1 MSSMSFAGRFHLS
14 YFLYFKHAHLY
25 FRYVLFTI
33 LTIVSAY
40 ILRVLFS
47 SSSVHTSFN
56 GDEEEEFRRE
66 LQRKG
71 LNAYNYCIVM
81 PAAQRNLH
89 QILSQENVAGKDWEA
104 IKRMAADILRC
115 VDHLHRHFVIH
126 GDLKPLNIMRN
137 NKGKLI
143 LIDLDASRAFG
154 CGDFAGRKF
163 SSAFCPPEAVGV
175 DPATGTLRV
184 KFAMS
189 QPIKLTEA
197 VETLGA
203 AAAIEGAS
211 EVAESVAAGA
221 DWADFAY
228 LSASSFDMWAVGATL
243 YQMCSGEPLF
253 LSSYDNSL
261 DDEGDLSLFRSS
273 SQLSLLKLSQIIEL
287 DVELDVMDNI
297 W

>member
-1 MSSMSFAGRFHLS
+1 M
-14 YFLYFKHAHLY
+14 
-25 FRYVLFTI
+25 LFTI
-33 LTIVSAY
+33 YSIVSKY

-47 SSSVHTSFN
+47 LSSVYTSFN

-66 LQRKG
+66 VQRKG
-71 LNAYNYCIVM
+71 LDAYNYCIVM

-154 CGDFAGRKF
+154 SDDIACRKF
-163 SSAFCPPEAVGV
+163 SSAFCPPEAVV
-175 DPATGTLRV
+175 VHPATGALSV

-189 QPIKLTEA
+189 QHINSAETE
-197 VETLGA
+197 ETMEA

-211 EVAESVAAGA
+211 EASESIAAGT
-221 DWADFAY
+221 DSADFAC
-228 LSASSFDMWAVGATL
+228 LSAPSFDMWAVGATL

-261 DDEGDLSLFRSS
+261 DDEGELTCLLLL
-273 SQLSLLKLSQIIEL
+273 LSLLKLFQL
-287 DVELDVMDNI
+287 MELDVMDSI